1 MTKKIF
7 SLLLTLLM
15 SIGAWAVVVD
25 GISYNTNSTTK
36 TAYVTSSNPKYSGDI
51 TIPATITVS
60 GVKYQVTEIGSKAFE
75 YCYELTSISLPE
87 GLLKIGANALRQTGI
102 KTLVIP
108 STLQEIGTYGCYAGG
123 LQTVTIKSQQ
133 VLNNIYSSNSAFD
146 LLFGGVKTFIIEEGI
161 TSIGNYVFKSCL
173 GLTSVSLPSTL
184 QTIGDYAFADLS
196 QRFKSITLPDGLTS
210 IGKYAFSDCDSL
222 TSITIPDNVTEIGEG
237 AFSKCPV
244 LESVQLPKNLT
255 KISSSL
261 FENCKKLSKVN
272 IPSNITS
279 VGSSSFLNCQL
290 LKSIKLPKGVT
301 SIGASAFK
309 SCAGLTSFTVPE
321 GVKTIGSNAFTGCT
335 NLASLSIPSTVETIT
350 SPMCSDC
357 SSLTT
362 VSLNSNYLTKK
373 NYIYSS
379 VNLAA
384 SFGEQVETFILGNS
398 VTEIGGYA
406 FRNSTASNIE
416 IKGDVTSIGDYAFE
430 GCKNLVSLEIPE
442 EVESIGIDAFGSVF
456 NLVYNGEATPPSGTT
471 KTPRFTNAYIM
482 NDVLAYNN
490 VACTELWGCHRKATG
505 AIEIAP
511 TARKI
516 SEKAFSGC
524 DNITSITIPSSVT
537 SIGSSAFSGCDDI
550 TSLTIPSSVT
560 SIGSSAFYGCRKLS
574 SIEIPTSVTSIES
587 STFTYC
593 VSLTS
598 MVIHN
603 KITSIGAQAFSYCS
617 GLTSVTIPNSV
628 TSIGEQAFRDCTK
641 LTSITIPN
649 SVTSI
654 GGQAFQ
660 GCTGLSSVTIPNS
673 VTSINQS
680 TFYGCTGLSSIEIP
694 NSVTGIGGYAF
705 SGCTGLSS
713 ITIPS
718 SVTSIEN
725 RAFYGCESLSSVR
738 FEGEV
743 APERS
748 DNVFFDSQ
756 QEKIALLVKS
766 AAAKASCIEK
776 GWNEEFK
783 YILYSSPYNIEFVDI
798 DATKGKAEIV
808 KVATSW
814 SDSLAQIRAIPNEN
828 YRFVKWSD
836 DVTDNPRTI
845 DMSTYGKEY
854 TLQLGAEFIRQYHVN
869 ASKTGNGTASFQL
882 FVNGTEQPA
891 ESDAM
896 ISETLDEKASIR
908 IVLTPG
914 SDCFFRTWSDGNTDL
929 ERTYTLTEDINLT
942 AEVVKKHEVNIFS
955 AGNGSTSGSGLY
967 RDENVEISAN
977 ANKTYRFDHWS
988 DGNTENPRTIYVNGD
1003 ITLTAYFI
1011 QAWDGVSSSEPAGD
1025 GTSSNPYKITNV
1037 WELRWYKEQ
1046 VDANNN
1052 SYAVLAVDTL
1062 TIYGEKWE
1070 PIGSETHPFM
1080 GHFNGQN
1087 HYIIDYKVGNSAY
1100 SGTNCGL
1107 FGYAKDAT
1115 LENIKVKGAKVQG
1128 QRNVGVICGQALST
1142 NIIACDNESEVI
1154 GQNYVGGICGRLENS
1169 AKITN
1174 CNNEGQVTG
1183 FGDYVG
1189 GVAGYLGDAIVE
1201 TCVNNKSVQSN
1212 GNYVGGI
1219 AGAINGSNSTV
1230 EGCSATETAI
1240 VVGAKYTGGL
1250 IGEVSNGARVS
1261 NNTSRGAVTGTNQE
1275 VGGLIG
1281 TLKGAYANKLSN
1293 YGSVTSSS
1301 SYVGGVI
1308 GNAIEGSQISACA
1321 NAGMIN
1327 ASNDQYIGGLVGY
1340 AGSSTVIQCIN
1351 IGVINGKNYTGG
1363 LIGYQYN
1370 DADMKQ
1376 CANYGPVSGADRV
1389 GGLVGEARATLQDCM
1404 SAARVTGSTN
1414 NVGAVAGYVQSEE
1427 QVVNLTYDDQ
1437 LCLLEVKIGNGRGE
1451 DNVYGVPTA
1460 ELTGESVEGF
1470 NAVDWTMADKAYPT
1484 PVQLSSNN
1492 IRHAAASA
1500 IFFADGDNADNF
1512 GHDATISKISR
1523 STWTSKG
1530 GTQINGTTAKPAILG
1545 ADTLYAKNGKA
1556 SKAVPVRVTNS
1567 TVTSYTLTV
1576 TAGNGGSVNDV
1587 NGKYAEG
1594 TEVEITATPD
1604 NKYHFLKWSDGNTD
1618 NPRTVTMSKDMTLEA
1633 QFEKD
1638 AVPTYTLS
1646 VTAGNGGTVDKQ
1658 GGTFEEGTE
1667 VIVTA
1672 TPNTGY
1678 RFTQWSDG
1686 YTQNPRTFILTEN
1699 ISITAQFEEIPPQQ
1713 YTLTVTAGEGGT
1725 VNTAGG
1731 VYNEGTSVSLT
1742 ATPSNE
1748 DYVFVKWSDGNTE
1761 NPRTIIISGD
1771 TALKAEFAKVA
1782 YWQLTLSAGEG
1793 GTVST
1798 DKEGSYRTG
1807 SQVTITATP
1816 SNEDYVFVKWSDGN
1830 TENPRTITM
1839 TADTTLK
1846 AEFAKVAYWQLTLSA
1861 GEGGT
1866 AKADKDGPYR
1876 TGSQVT
1882 ITATPSNDDYYFVK
1896 WSDGNTENPRT
1907 LTMTAD
1913 TTLKAEFAKV
1923 PYWQLTLSAGEGGT
1937 VKADKD
1943 GPFRDGSEVIITA
1956 TADND
1961 HKFVKWSDGNTENP
1975 RKIVMKSDTNLSAEF
1990 AEIAYSDIWIG
2001 TTVGGKAETDKSGKY
2016 EEGTTLTIQ
2025 ATADK
2030 GYVFL
2035 HWSNGSKDNPLVY
2048 TVTDKDE
2055 MIYPIFRSNDCA
2067 K

>member
-15 SIGAWAVVVD
+15 SIGAWASKIEID
-25 GISYNTNSTTK
+25 GIWYDFNSTDL
-36 TAYVTSSNPKYSGDI
+36 TATVTYKGSSYTSYDEYTGDVI
-51 TIPATITVS
+51 
-60 GVKYQVTEIGSKAFE
+60 
-75 YCYELTSISLPE
+75 
-87 GLLKIGANALRQTGI
+87 
-102 KTLVIP
+102 IP
-108 STLQEIGTYGCYAGG
+108 STVIYDKEEYSVTHIGSYAFSRCGG
-123 LQTVTIKSQQ
+123 LTTVTI
-133 VLNNIYSSNSAFD
+133 
-146 LLFGGVKTFIIEEGI
+146 
-161 TSIGNYVFKSCL
+161 
-173 GLTSVSLPSTL
+173 
-184 QTIGDYAFADLS
+184 GD
-196 QRFKSITLPDGLTS
+196 
-210 IGKYAFSDCDSL
+210 
-222 TSITIPDNVTEIGEG
+222 
-237 AFSKCPV
+237 
-244 LESVQLPKNLT
+244 
-255 KISSSL
+255 
-261 FENCKKLSKVN
+261 
-272 IPSNITS
+272 
-279 VGSSSFLNCQL
+279 
-290 LKSIKLPKGVT
+290 GVT
-301 SIGASAFK
+301 SIEDYAFFNCSNLTSVTIGKNVTSIDFSAFY
-309 SCAGLTSFTVPE
+309 SCSNLTSVT
-321 GVKTIGSNAFTGCT
+321 
-335 NLASLSIPSTVETIT
+335 
-350 SPMCSDC
+350 
-357 SSLTT
+357 
-362 VSLNSNYLTKK
+362 LNSNALVSKK
-373 NYIYSS
+373 YYSS
-379 VNLAA
+379 SSDNIRSLFK
-384 SFGEQVETFILGNS
+384 SQVTEYILGNS
-398 VTEIGGYA
+398 VT
-406 FRNSTASNIE
+406 
-416 IKGDVTSIGDYAFE
+416 
-430 GCKNLVSLEIPE
+430 
-442 EVESIGIDAFGSVF
+442 
-456 NLVYNGEATPPSGTT
+456 
-471 KTPRFTNAYIM
+471 
-482 NDVLAYNN
+482 
-490 VACTELWGCHRKATG
+490 
-505 AIEIAP
+505 
-511 TARKI
+511 
-516 SEKAFSGC
+516 
-524 DNITSITIPSSVT
+524 
-537 SIGSSAFSGCDDI
+537 
-550 TSLTIPSSVT
+550 
-560 SIGSSAFYGCRKLS
+560 
-574 SIEIPTSVTSIES
+574 
-587 STFTYC
+587 
-593 VSLTS
+593 
-598 MVIHN
+598 
-603 KITSIGAQAFSYCS
+603 SIGAYAFNGCS
-617 GLTSVTIPNSV
+617 GLTSVMIPYSV
-628 TSIGEQAFRDCTK
+628 TSIGENAFIGCSG
-641 LTSITIPN
+641 LTSVMIPY

-654 GGQAFQ
+654 GE
-660 GCTGLSSVTIPNS
+660 N
-673 VTSINQS
+673 
-680 TFYGCTGLSSIEIP
+680 
-694 NSVTGIGGYAF
+694 AF
-705 SGCTGLSS
+705 SGCTGLTSV
-713 ITIPS
+713 IMLNPS
-718 SVTSIEN
+718 APKRDNSK
-725 RAFYGCESLSSVR
+725 FYTFAQSNVPLYVLSEKVR
-738 FEGEV
+738 Q
-743 APERS
+743 S
-748 DNVFFDSQ
+748 Y
-756 QEKIALLVKS
+756 IA
-766 AAAKASCIEK
+766 A
-776 GWNEEFK
+776 GWNKEFR
-783 YILYSSPYNIEFVDI
+783 NIQSGLPSDVDI
-798 DATKGKAEIV
+798 
-808 KVATSW
+808 
-814 SDSLAQIRAIPNEN
+814 P
-828 YRFVKWSD
+828 YRFPYTVQGQSKNPSMGKVTVEKTPSGWQDPTAKLQATAEKKSRFLKWSD
-836 DVTDNPRTI
+836 GNTDNPREI
-845 DMSTYGKEY
+845 NVFDFGSEY
-854 TLQLGAEFIRQYHVN
+854 NIVLEAEFLGQNTINV
-869 ASKTGNGTASFQL
+869 SKSGNGNASFQL
-882 FVNGTEQPA
+882 YVNGTEQPTA
-891 ESDAM
+891 SGATISD
-896 ISETLDEKASIR
+896 TLDNNSSIR
-908 IVLTPG
+908 IVVTPALG
-914 SDCFFRTWSDGNTDL
+914 SFFRKWSDGNTDL
-929 ERTYTLTEDINLT
+929 ERTFTLTEDINLT
-942 AEVVKKHEVNIFS
+942 AEVVKDHYINLLSDE
-955 AGNGSTSGSGLY
+955 NGFTSGSGY
-967 RDENVEISAN
+967 YTDGNVEISAT
-977 ANKTYRFDHWS
+977 ANDPTSYRFDHWS
-988 DGNTENPRTIYVNGD
+988 DGNTENPRTIYVTSD
-1003 ITLTAYFI
+1003 TTLTAYFI
-1011 QAWDGVSSSEPAGD
+1011 QGWDGVSSSVPAGD

-1087 HYIIDYKVGNSAY
+1087 HYIIDYKVGNSTS

-1107 FGYAKDAT
+1107 FGYAIDAT

-1128 QRNVGVICGQALST
+1128 KKNVGVICGQALST

-1154 GQNYVGGICGRLENS
+1154 GESYVGGICGRLESS

-1183 FGDYVG
+1183 SGDYVG

-1293 YGSVTSSS
+1293 YGSVSSSS

-1427 QVVNLTYDDQ
+1427 QVLNLTYDDQ
-1437 LCLLEVKIGNGRGE
+1437 LCRLEVKIGNGRGE

-1500 IFFADGDNADNF
+1500 IFFADGDNADDF

-1556 SKAVPVRVTNS
+1556 SKAVPVNVTKS
-1567 TVTSYTLTV
+1567 SIPSYTLTV

-1667 VIVTA
+1667 VTVTA

-1807 SQVTITATP
+1807 SQVTISATP

-1907 LTMTAD
+1907 ITMTAD

-1990 AEIAYSDIWIG
+1990 AEIAYADIWIG

-2025 ATADK
+2025 ATPDK